1 MPVIPDDDEDPAVTA
16 TNHSLM
22 FAVAKSRYDVEEL
35 GLNGCENCTRACLF
49 N

>member
-1 MPVIPDDDEDPAVTA
+1 VIPEDDEELAITA

-22 FAVAKSRYDVEEL
+22 FAVAKSRYDVEGS

>member
-1 MPVIPDDDEDPAVTA
+1 MIPEDDEEPAITA

-22 FAVAKSRYDVEEL
+22 FAVAKSRYDVEGS
-35 GLNGCENCTRACLF
+35 GLNGCENCTRAWLF